1 MNKGQLQP
9 IVGGFMWWATG
20 LASAMGLL
28 VLGGGCSDSSASNS
42 GPGSD
47 AGAAEAAGQLDA
59 SGEVVDS
66 STEAPP
72 TDAPTSDGP
81 TSGDAGL
88 DAAGPDAGSKEEVF
102 IAGGYDL
109 MGHYS
114 ADIDVFTV
122 AHGVADASAEL
133 TLAPGGQL
141 LQARI
146 EYGAAVLGDGRIL
159 VAGGSITHETNDSGL
174 SVAEIYNPVLGT
186 SVATTHAMTVARAGL
201 TATLLGNGKVLLVGG
216 NDANGNPLASAELYD
231 PASDTFTA
239 TQGTMSCARFAHD
252 ATLLADGRV
261 LVTGGWSS
269 PPTAT
274 SLNLCTSAEVYNPAL
289 DAFVQTAAPTTGRVY
304 HTATL
309 LPSGKVLV
317 AGGATSTAPTNSGT
331 AEIFDPGA
339 MSFVATS
346 VPMTTARAGHAA
358 TLLESGKVLLTSGIS
373 GENDAGTAAIF
384 AQTAEI
390 YDPVADSFKLCAG
403 TMVQTRAGQ
412 AQVLLHDGR
421 VLVMG
426 GGTGD
431 GTVISDTSEIYD
443 PLSDSFV
450 ASPTM
455 STTRGLVPA
464 FDLTL

>member
-1 MNKGQLQP
+1 MRRWRPNSP
-9 IVGGFMWWATG
+9 RAMIVSISFFIIFPAI
-20 LASAMGLL
+20 A
-28 VLGGGCSDSSASNS
+28 LGGCNDEPSTSTHPATVTG
-42 GPGSD
+42 D
-47 AGAAEAAGQLDA
+47 AGA
-59 SGEVVDS
+59 VVD
-66 STEAPP
+66 A
-72 TDAPTSDGP
+72 
-81 TSGDAGL
+81 TSGLDVSPPSQSDEGGADAGAGPDATAASPDA

-114 ADIDVFTV
+114 ADVDVFMV
-122 AHGVADASAEL
+122 ARGVADASAEL
-133 TLAPGGQL
+133 TLAPRGQL

-159 VAGGSITHETNDSGL
+159 VAGGSVAHETNDSGL
-174 SVAEIYNPVLGT
+174 LAAELYNPVSGT
-186 SVATTHAMTVARAGL
+186 SVATTHPMTVARAGL

-231 PASDTFTA
+231 PATDTFTA
-239 TQGTMSCARFAHD
+239 THGAMSCARFGHD
-252 ATLLADGRV
+252 ATLLADARV
-261 LVTGGWSS
+261 LITGGWSL

-274 SLNLCTSAEVYNPAL
+274 SLNLCTSADVYDPAL

-309 LPSGKVLV
+309 LASGKVLV
-317 AGGATSTAPTNSGT
+317 AGGATSTAPTNSAT
-331 AEIFDPGA
+331 AEIFDPGT
-339 MSFVATS
+339 MSFLATS

-358 TLLESGKVLLTSGIS
+358 TLLESAKVLLTSGIP

-390 YDPVADSFKLCAG
+390 YDPIADSFALCAG
-403 TMVQTRAGQ
+403 PMVQTRAGQ
-412 AQVLLHDGR
+412 AQVLLHDGK
-421 VLVMG
+421 VLIMG

-450 ASPTM
+450 ASAPM